1 MFDCHQPNP
10 SIAIPPRRR
19 STKSALKGMVRP
31 AAALVTAA
39 LCSSASPGVALAQ
52 AEPPAAATD
61 CDRLAASDFD
71 KQSPVA
77 GIAFSK
83 IDPKAAIPACLEAL
97 SKNPDSARLNFELGR
112 AYDADKN
119 FVEAVK
125 YFVKAAASHFALAEV
140 NLGTLYFNGQ
150 GVEKD
155 YAEAAKW
162 DRRAADQ
169 GLAPAQAALG
179 SMYVLGQGVPQDFLE
194 AEKLLRLAAAQGF
207 APAQNSLGALYANG
221 EGVARDYAEAT
232 KWYAAAAAQGYAPAK
247 ASLEA
252 LDAEG
257 LAAATAANAD
267 TTRQSSAT
275 ARPKADPNAPR
286 YVAAP
291 AGMDYPPVK
300 ISVKAPD
307 SRVSNRVA
315 ATTIEISPLS
325 SSFAMTGF
333 AVNKGNCRVFIAD
346 PTALLRSAEADKSSN
361 ERQAEMEKISL
372 VAPPFDPPVSAGP
385 GQYMTF
391 YVDPNACA
399 IDEVEVLVNG
409 FEWTWR
415 PG

>member
-1 MFDCHQPNP
+1 MLEFQPP
-10 SIAIPPRRR
+10 DPWIAIAPRRR
-19 STKSALKGMVRP
+19 RAKAASRLT
-31 AAALVTAA
+31 AAALA
-39 LCSSASPGVALAQ
+39 LASLSWGVALAQ
-52 AEPPAAATD
+52 TDPPATD

-71 KQSPVA
+71 KQRTVPGV
-77 GIAFSK
+77 AFSK
-83 IDPKAAIPACLEAL
+83 IDAKAAIPACLEAL

-112 AYDADKN
+112 AYDADRN
-119 FVEAVK
+119 FADAVK
-125 YFVKAAASHFALAEV
+125 FFVKAAAAHFALAEV
-140 NLGTLYFNGQ
+140 NLGSLYFNGQ

-169 GLAPAQAALG
+169 GLAPAQGALG
-179 SMYVLGQGVPQDFLE
+179 SMYTLGQGVAQDYAE

-207 APAQNSLGALYANG
+207 APAQNNLAALYANG
-221 EGVARDYAEAT
+221 EGVVRDYAEAA
-232 KWYAAAAAQGYAPAK
+232 KWYALAAAQGYAPAE
-247 ASLEA
+247 ASLAA
-252 LDAEG
+252 LHAQG
-257 LAAATAANAD
+257 LGA
-267 TTRQSSAT
+267 AT

-286 YVAAP
+286 YIAAP

-300 ISVKAPD
+300 ISVKTPD

-315 ATTIEISPLS
+315 ATAIEISPLS

-346 PTALLRSAEADKSSN
+346 PTALLRSAEADSN
-361 ERQAEMEKISL
+361 GAERQAEMEKISL
-372 VAPPFDPPVSAGP
+372 LAPPFEPPVSAGP

-391 YVDPNACA
+391 YVDPAACA
-399 IDEVEVLVNG
+399 IEEVEVLVNG